1 MDLATVIVQLIIM
14 NYYNN
19 KGDDT
24 VAKPRKQKDGSWIA
38 DVSWT
43 DEKHDHNRKRKRFKY
58 KKDADNWTLEMESQH
73 AQGKNKAATKFIY
86 LFDRYYNLRKK
97 PFIRINT
104 QYGWDLA
111 RKWFVDF
118 FGEDQ
123 LIDMITADDYQ
134 EFMLSKSET
143 NAKTTIRGVNQRL
156 SEVFRYAIDEGYIIR
171 NPANL
176 VRIKGKNQRD
186 IQYLNVEQ
194 IKTLLN
200 YIFTS
205 HIPRRSHSD
214 KPIGSAWIVAAAI
227 VTGCRLNELAGLTWN
242 HIDVKN
248 SVIHITRQLDRSGE
262 FAELKTKSA
271 KRDIPVPPSFIQR
284 LEQIK
289 DDGDT
294 FVFYAQTN
302 KPITVT
308 TASYE
313 LKSLLKQCNIS
324 ARGFHFHSLRH
335 SHVALLL
342 SQGIDIYTISKR
354 LGHSRFDITL
364 NTYAY
369 LIDEKKDKDNKKI
382 VNYLSELTD

>member
-1 MDLATVIVQLIIM
+1 MS
-14 NYYNN
+14 
-19 KGDDT
+19 KS
-24 VAKPRKQKDGSWIA
+24 RKQKDGSWIG
-38 DVSWT
+38 DFSWT
-43 DEKHDHNRKRKRFKY
+43 DENHKHHRKRKRFRY
-58 KKDADNWTLEMESQH
+58 KKDADYWILDMESQH

-86 LFDRYYNLRKK
+86 LFDHYYNLRKK
-97 PFIRINT
+97 PFVKINT
-104 QYGWDLA
+104 QFGWDLA

-118 FGEDQ
+118 FGEDK
-123 LIDMITADDYQ
+123 LIDKITADDYQ

-156 SEVFRYAIDEGYIIR
+156 SEVFRYAVDEGYIVR
-171 NPANL
+171 NPAKTA
-176 VRIKGKNQRD
+176 RIAGKETREV
-186 IQYLNVEQ
+186 QYLNLDQ
-194 IKTLLN
+194 IKKLLN
-200 YIFTS
+200 YIFTA
-205 HIPRRSHSD
+205 HIPRRNNSD

-227 VTGCRLNELAGLTWN
+227 LTGARLNELAGLTWN
-242 HIDVKN
+242 YVDVKN

-271 KRDIPVPPSFIQR
+271 KRDIPVPPSFIKR